1 MNKRFHRND
10 LRTGAMMPDLIVA
23 AILTMALIG
32 TLTTCTIRSGRL
44 MTQTRHQQLA
54 LDELS
59 NQLER
64 LLSLNE
70 NDRRKAMSDL
80 MPSDEI
86 ASALPEASLAAETM
100 DDQQGTR
107 IVLSL
112 DWNHGVPS
120 TPMRLVGWTQPRT
133 AESTE

>member
-1 MNKRFHRND
+1 
-10 LRTGAMMPDLIVA
+10 MPDLIVA

-32 TLTTCTIRSGRL
+32 TLTTCTIRSSRL
-44 MTQTRHQQLA
+44 MMETRHQQLA

-70 NDRRKAMSDL
+70 KERRKALSEL
-80 MPSDEI
+80 VPSDDV
-86 ASALPEASLAAETM
+86 ASALPEASLVAETI

-107 IVLSL
+107 ILLSL
-112 DWNHGVPS
+112 NWNHGVPS
-120 TPMRLVGWTQPRT
+120 TPVRLVGWTQPRT